1 MSKKFSTT
9 TADFLD
15 WNEMTNLVR
24 KLENDNNYK
33 LSFLVSIGCFFG
45 LRISDLLSLKWEQ
58 ILEVDEFTIT
68 EKKTQKKRT
77 IRINPQL
84 KNHILNCYNHINPT
98 SIESNILI
106 SQKGSVFSNQQINHL
121 LKLMK
126 EKYKLNIKNISSH
139 SLRKT
144 FARQVYN
151 QNSDN
156 AELALVKLMELLNHS
171 SMAITKRYI
180 GLRQE
185 ELLSTYDMLSF

>member
-9 TADFLD
+9 TSDFLD

-24 KLENDNNYK
+24 KLEIDKDYK
-33 LSFLVSIGCFFG
+33 MSLLVSIGCFFG
-45 LRISDLLSLKWEQ
+45 LRISDLLSLRWEQ
-58 ILEVDEFTIT
+58 ILNVDEFTIT

-84 KNHILNCYNHINPT
+84 KNHISNCYIQIKPN

-106 SQKGSVFSNQQINHL
+106 SQKKSVFSNQQINNL

-139 SLRKT
+139 TLRKT

-171 SMAITKRYI
+171 SMAIAKRYI

-185 ELLSTYDMLSF
+185 ELLSTYDLLSF

>member
-9 TADFLD
+9 TSDFLD

-24 KLENDNNYK
+24 KLEIDKDYK
-33 LSFLVSIGCFFG
+33 MSLLVSIGCFFG
-45 LRISDLLSLKWEQ
+45 LRISDLLSLRWEQ
-58 ILEVDEFTIT
+58 ILNVDEFTIT

-84 KNHILNCYNHINPT
+84 KNHISNCYIQIKPN

-106 SQKGSVFSNQQINHL
+106 SQKKSVFSNQQINNL

-139 SLRKT
+139 TLRKT

-185 ELLSTYDMLSF
+185 ELLSTYDLLSF